1 MPFDRIDRSR
11 LKCDLFATATQCY
24 ELKQALRRRW
34 TRPMAD
40 EQRALARLARRM
52 TELCI
57 LRARLRG
64 RWHLGVAPHPV
75 RQAGAAWDQAEYHTR
90 IAERVALD
98 YALDDGGPPGKPRAA
113 VESGAPAS

>member
-1 MPFDRIDRSR
+1 
-11 LKCDLFATATQCY
+11 
-24 ELKQALRRRW
+24 
-34 TRPMAD
+34 MAD

-64 RWHLGVAPHPV
+64 RWHVSAAP
-75 RQAGAAWDQAEYHTR
+75 RALRRDGETWDRDAYHAR

-98 YALDDGGPPGKPRAA
+98 YVLGERGSGEPLDQSARGER
-113 VESGAPAS
+113 GAPGGTPAASPLTGGAS

>member
-1 MPFDRIDRSR
+1 MPFDRIDLRRLRCDPVATPRPRS
-11 LKCDLFATATQCY
+11 
-24 ELKQALRRRW
+24 ALRQSLGRPW
-34 TRPMAD
+34 DRPMAD

-64 RWHLGVAPHPV
+64 RWHVTAAPRDLRH
-75 RQAGAAWDQAEYHTR
+75 AGAAWDREAHHAR

-98 YALDDGGPPGKPRAA
+98 YALPM
-113 VESGAPAS
+113 